1 MRCGRSATA
10 ARIVRRGIA
19 VRTAGGR
26 HAAVFALTACR
37 SRHATARTAFALVAA
52 CNGLW
57 GAGYLIFS
65 AITDTGDLAFVAR
78 DLVLRPAW
86 AWRLGMG
93 LAGLWLC
100 RSVVRNVAPCLPNG
114 MPLLA
119 A

>member
-1 MRCGRSATA
+1 M
-10 ARIVRRGIA
+10 
-19 VRTAGGR
+19 
-26 HAAVFALTACR
+26 FALAACR

-65 AITDTGDLAFVAR
+65 AVTGPGDLAFVVR
-78 DLVLRPAW
+78 DLALRPGW

-93 LAGLWLC
+93 PTGLWFY
-100 RSVVRNVAPCLPNG
+100 RIVVRNAAPCLPNG
-114 MPLLA
+114 MPRWPRIAWRA